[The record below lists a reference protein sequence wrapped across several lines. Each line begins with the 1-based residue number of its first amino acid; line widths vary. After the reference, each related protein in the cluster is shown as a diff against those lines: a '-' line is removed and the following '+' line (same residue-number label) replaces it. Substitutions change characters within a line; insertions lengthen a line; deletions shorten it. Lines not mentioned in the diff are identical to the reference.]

1 MSSAILF
8 DSLVDE
14 ALKSRTELVLLRP
27 VVEKELLHHDILR
40 EMSGAGLL
48 SGLTFIGGT
57 CLRACYGSSRL
68 SEDLNFT
75 GGDDFKR
82 TDLMDLGKVLRE
94 ALGTRYGL
102 KVSVSDPVRDEG
114 KVSTWKMSIE
124 TRPGRKDL
132 PAQRIHLDICA
143 IPSHDPCPMML
154 RTLYGVDMGT
164 SGLILQA
171 QSREEILAD
180 KLIAL
185 AFREGRI
192 KNRDL
197 WDIAWLRQQGV
208 ELPSHLIPLKIE
220 DHRRSKEEFRSLLQG
235 RLGEMKKSDVL
246 RKHFINEMRRFLPA
260 AVAAQTVEQEPY
272 WQYLTQVIGEETG
285 KALASINGHRGSLK
299 HLPLMETLA
308 EDRSRERD
316 L

>member
-1 MSSAILF
+1 MSPATLF

-14 ALKSRTELVLLRP
+14 ALKSRAELSLLRP

-40 EMSGAGLL
+40 EMSSAGLL

-57 CLRACYGSSRL
+57 CLRACYGSPRL
-68 SEDLNFT
+68 SEDLDFT
-75 GGDDFKR
+75 GGSDFKR
-82 TDLMDLGKVLRE
+82 SDLTELGKVLKE
-94 ALGTRYGL
+94 TLGTRYGL
-102 KVSVSDPVRDEG
+102 KVSVSDPVREQG
-114 KVSTWKMSIE
+114 KVSTWKMIVE

-132 PAQRIHLDICA
+132 PAQRIHLDICS
-143 IPSHDPCPMML
+143 IPSHDPRPMML

-180 KLIAL
+180 KVIAL

-208 ELPSHLIPLKIE
+208 ELPASLIPLKIH
-220 DHRRSKEEFRSLLQG
+220 DHRRSKEEFRSLL
-235 RLGEMKKSDVL
+235 RERVEELGKSEVL
-246 RKHFINEMRRFLPA
+246 RKDFINEMRRFLPVA
-260 AVAAQTVEQEPY
+260 TAAQTVEQEPY
-272 WQYLTQVIGEETG
+272 WQYLIQVIREESG
-285 KALASINGHRGSLK
+285 GALVGL
-299 HLPLMETLA
+299 
-308 EDRSRERD
+308 
-316 L
+316 